1 MHPPGS
7 EGVMS
12 QPRPRGEV
20 STSQSRQE
28 SCSQKGGGPCQSEG
42 GRVPQVREGRPAVT
56 RGRYFLSQRGQVSRR
71 SEEVKVL
78 QIRGEGGVPP

>member
-71 SEEVKVL
+71 SEEVRVL